1 MGRENIQILQI
12 NVIKRNTLI
21 ETEEMI
27 WKEILLETKHNWT
40 INLGADT
47 QCQEIIIKVQWGN
60 NS

>member
-27 WKEILLETKHNWT
+27 WKEILLKTKHNWT
-40 INLGADT
+40 INIGTDT

-60 NS
+60 TS

>member
-27 WKEILLETKHNWT
+27 CKEILLKTKHNWT
-40 INLGADT
+40 INLRTDT

-60 NS
+60 SS